1 MFARRACDTRVA
13 KGGAVAAGWRWAQ
26 GMLLCVAHY
35 SVEKLV
41 LFVRTTNLTNQPCSK
56 DDEGLLAD
64 PPGEKARSLQALEAI
79 EACIERDAM
88 SMMTHQQASRLVQ
101 RALGPCDV
109 TSSPHVDNLVKVSR
123 EPKFWHWLADQY
135 LLCAAQKNSGRLTI
149 IFVQE
154 VFRNMDTLAVHQ
166 NGNFVL
172 QHILEF
178 GSVQQRASIQSY
190 ACVNAVRLAMHKF
203 GSHLVEKCLACA
215 TGQQVA
221 AIVDRFLMPPPPDMV
236 VEFRLD
242 EADAAMALPL
252 LMSDA
257 YANFVVQK
265 AYDVSK
271 AETKLKLSREIKSRT
286 VTLSK
291 FSVSCPPL
299 LCSCVAFVLPVT
311 RTRTDARAPLTNQ
324 I

>member
-109 TSSPHVDNLVKVSR
+109 IGS
-123 EPKFWHWLADQY
+123 LA
-135 LLCAAQKNSGRLTI
+135 LGARFGERA
-149 IFVQE
+149 
-154 VFRNMDTLAVHQ
+154 LA
-166 NGNFVL
+166 
-172 QHILEF
+172 I
-178 GSVQQRASIQSY
+178 
-190 ACVNAVRLAMHKF
+190 
-203 GSHLVEKCLACA
+203 
-215 TGQQVA
+215 
-221 AIVDRFLMPPPPDMV
+221 
-236 VEFRLD
+236 
-242 EADAAMALPL
+242 
-252 LMSDA
+252 
-257 YANFVVQK
+257 
-265 AYDVSK
+265 
-271 AETKLKLSREIKSRT
+271 LSRSSRYRGH
-286 VTLSK
+286 
-291 FSVSCPPL
+291 
-299 LCSCVAFVLPVT
+299 CVHRVYRPA
-311 RTRTDARAPLTNQ
+311 
-324 I
+324 